1 VIYFLFVLIMEFVR
15 MHKLLL
21 STVLL
26 SIVVISSCSSQ
37 QAPALNESDVET
49 FLERVE
55 LEDKTLGPVASS
67 AYWLQANFIT
77 YDSQKVVADYGKRF
91 QLLAL
96 ERARQAST
104 FDDVEV
110 SEENRR
116 KLNLIKNSFVMPSP
130 LDDTLAG
137 EIANIMAEL
146 DAMYGAGQHCFGE
159 GDCYDLEA
167 FEGVIDNSR
176 DPDELLKAWEGW
188 RNIGT
193 PMKDK
198 YLRMVEIGNLGAK
211 DLGYEGLTDLWFSQY
226 DMPAEEFLAETDRV
240 WDELKPLY
248 DALHCHVRSE
258 LSEHYGEEIVSKE
271 GVLPAHVL
279 GNMWGQSWANVY
291 DLVYTPDNP
300 NASSGIDL
308 TKILEEKNID
318 EIEMTKIAENFF
330 ISLGFQPLPDTFWE
344 RSLFVKPQDRS
355 VVCHASAW
363 NLDADVNDLRIKMC
377 IERNAEDF
385 STIHHELGHIF
396 YYQAYNSTQPSVFQS
411 GANDGFHEAVGDLLS
426 LSITPEYYNKIGLIS
441 EAEAKDATSDPIS
454 LLMQQALQGVVSV
467 PWTLMLDKWRA
478 GVFSGETSESQ
489 LNDSWWELRE
499 YYQGIGVPRER
510 GADAFDPGAKYHIPG
525 NTPYTRYYLAQ
536 ILQYQFHE
544 SLCNQMGFEGAL
556 HECSI
561 YDNELAGKK
570 LRAMLS
576 LGQSQE
582 WQVALEALTG
592 TRSLSGKSMLNYYKP
607 LKDWLDVQNTDRTC
621 GWEG

>member
-1 VIYFLFVLIMEFVR
+1 MEFVR

-258 LSEHYGEEIVSKE
+258 LSEHYGEEVVSKE

-363 NLDADVNDLRIKMC
+363 NLDADANDLRIKMC

-478 GVFSGETSESQ
+478 GVFSGETSESE
-489 LNDSWWELRE
+489 LNNSWWELRE

-544 SLCNQMGFEGAL
+544 SLCNQMGFEGPL

-607 LKDWLDVQNTDRTC
+607 LKDWLDVQNTDRAC

>member
-1 VIYFLFVLIMEFVR
+1 MEFVR

-167 FEGVIDNSR
+167 FEGIIDNSR

-258 LSEHYGEEIVSKE
+258 LSEHYGEEVVSKE

-330 ISLGFQPLPDTFWE
+330 ISLGFQSLPDTFWE

-363 NLDADVNDLRIKMC
+363 NLDADANDLRIKMC

-478 GVFSGETSESQ
+478 GVFSGETSESE
-489 LNDSWWELRE
+489 LNNSWWELRE

-544 SLCNQMGFEGAL
+544 SLCNQMGFEGPL

>member
-1 VIYFLFVLIMEFVR
+1 MEFVR

-55 LEDKTLGPVASS
+55 IEDKTLGPVASS

-96 ERARQAST
+96 DRARQAST

-130 LDDTLAG
+130 LDDALAG

-146 DAMYGAGQHCFGE
+146 DAMYGAGQHCFSE

-198 YLRMVEIGNLGAK
+198 YLRMVEIGNMGAK
-211 DLGYEGLTDLWFSQY
+211 DLGYDGLTDLWFSQY

-258 LSEHYGEEIVSKE
+258 LSEHYGEEVVPKE

-300 NASSGIDL
+300 NASSAIDL

-363 NLDADVNDLRIKMC
+363 NLDADANDLRIKMC

-411 GANDGFHEAVGDLLS
+411 GANDGFHEAVGDLLA

-441 EAEAKDATSDPIS
+441 EAEAKAATSDPIS

-478 GVFSGETSESQ
+478 GVFSGETSESE

-544 SLCNQMGFEGAL
+544 SLCNQMGFEGPL

-592 TRSLSGKSMLNYYKP
+592 TRTLSGKSMLNYYQP

-621 GWEG
+621 GWER

>member
-1 VIYFLFVLIMEFVR
+1 MEFVR

-258 LSEHYGEEIVSKE
+258 LSEHYGEEVVSKE

-330 ISLGFQPLPDTFWE
+330 ISLGFQSLPDTFWE

-363 NLDADVNDLRIKMC
+363 NLDADANDLRIKMC

-426 LSITPEYYNKIGLIS
+426 LSITPEYYSKIGLIS

-478 GVFSGETSESQ
+478 GVFSGETSESE
-489 LNDSWWELRE
+489 LNNSWWELRE

-544 SLCNQMGFEGAL
+544 SLCNQMGFEGPL

>member
-1 VIYFLFVLIMEFVR
+1 MEFVR

-26 SIVVISSCSSQ
+26 SIVVISSCSILVEVSTQ
-37 QAPALNESDVET
+37 QTPALNESDVET

-258 LSEHYGEEIVSKE
+258 LSEHYGEEVVPKE

-363 NLDADVNDLRIKMC
+363 NLDADANDLRMKMC

-396 YYQAYNSTQPSVFQS
+396 YYQAYNSTQPSVFQG
-411 GANDGFHEAVGDLLS
+411 GANDGFHEAVGDLLA

-441 EAEAKDATSDPIS
+441 EAEAKAATSDPIS

-478 GVFSGETSESQ
+478 GVFSGETSESE

-544 SLCNQMGFEGAL
+544 SLCNQMGFEGPL

>member
-1 VIYFLFVLIMEFVR
+1 MEFVR

-37 QAPALNESDVET
+37 QTPALNESDVET

-55 LEDKTLGPVASS
+55 LEDKTLGPIASS
-67 AYWLQANFIT
+67 AYWIGSNFIT

-96 ERARQAST
+96 ERARQASS
-104 FDDVEV
+104 FDGVEM

-116 KLNLIKNSFVMPSP
+116 KLSLIKSSFVMPSP

-258 LSEHYGEEIVSKE
+258 LSEHYGEEVVSKE

-300 NASSGIDL
+300 KTSSSIDL

-363 NLDADVNDLRIKMC
+363 NLDADANDLRIKMC

-454 LLMQQALQGVVSV
+454 LLMQQALEGVVSV

-544 SLCNQMGFEGAL
+544 SLCNQMGFEGPL

-607 LKDWLDVQNTDRTC
+607 LKDWLDVQNTDRAC

>member
-1 VIYFLFVLIMEFVR
+1 

-21 STVLL
+21 STLLL

-37 QAPALNESDVET
+37 QASTLNESDVET

-67 AYWLQANFIT
+67 AYWIGSNFIT

-96 ERARQAST
+96 ERARQAAT
-104 FDDVEV
+104 FDKVLV

-130 LDDTLAG
+130 LDDALAG
-137 EIANIMAEL
+137 EIAGISAEL
-146 DAMYGAGQHCFGE
+146 DAMYGTGQHCFGE

-167 FEGVIDNSR
+167 FEAVIDNSR

-188 RNIGT
+188 RNIGK
-193 PMKDK
+193 PMKDM

-211 DLGYEGLTDLWFSQY
+211 DLGYDGLTDLWFSQY
-226 DMPAEEFLAETDRV
+226 DMPADDFLAETDRV

-248 DALHCHVRSE
+248 DALHCHVRNE
-258 LSEHYGEEIVSKE
+258 LSEHYGEAVVSKE
-271 GVLPAHVL
+271 GSMPAHVL
-279 GNMWGQSWANVY
+279 GNMWGQSWANIY

-300 NASSGIDL
+300 TADTNIDL
-308 TKILEEKNID
+308 TKILEEKDIG
-318 EIEMTKIAENFF
+318 EIEMVEIAENFF
-330 ISLGFQPLPDTFWE
+330 LSLGFEPLPKTFWE
-344 RSLFVKPQDRS
+344 RSLFIKPQDHN

-363 NLDADVNDLRIKMC
+363 DLDSDANDLRVKMC

-396 YYQAYNSTQPSVFQS
+396 YYQAYSQQPSIFQG
-411 GANDGFHEAVGDLLS
+411 GANDGFHEAVGDLLT
-426 LSITPEYYNKIGLIS
+426 LSITPDYYHKIGMIT
-441 EAEAKDATSDPIS
+441 EAEAINAKSDPIS
-454 LLMQQALQGVVSV
+454 LLMQQALDGVVSV

-478 GVFSGETSESQ
+478 GVFSGETSEAE
-489 LNDSWWELRE
+489 LNNSWWELRE
-499 YYQGIGVPRER
+499 YYQGIEAPRER
-510 GADAFDPGAKYHIPG
+510 DADAFDPGAKYHIPG
-525 NTPYTRYYLAQ
+525 NTPYTRYYLAK

-544 SLCNQMGFEGAL
+544 SLCNQIGFEGPL

-561 YDNELAGKK
+561 YNNELAGEQ

-592 TRSLSGKSMLNYYKP
+592 TRTLSGKSMLNYYKP
-607 LKDWLDVQNTDRTC
+607 LKDWLDVQNASRSC

>member
-1 VIYFLFVLIMEFVR
+1 MEFVR

-96 ERARQAST
+96 ERARQASA

-258 LSEHYGEEIVSKE
+258 LSEHYGEEVVPKE

-300 NASSGIDL
+300 NASSAIDL

-363 NLDADVNDLRIKMC
+363 NLDADANDLRIKMC

-411 GANDGFHEAVGDLLS
+411 GANDGFHEAVGDLLA

-441 EAEAKDATSDPIS
+441 EAEAKAATSDPIS

-544 SLCNQMGFEGAL
+544 SLCNQMGFEGPL

-592 TRSLSGKSMLNYYKP
+592 TRTLSGKSMLNYYKP
-607 LKDWLDVQNTDRTC
+607 LKDWLDTKNADRVC

>member
-1 VIYFLFVLIMEFVR
+1 MEFVR

-258 LSEHYGEEIVSKE
+258 LSEHYGEEVVSKE

-363 NLDADVNDLRIKMC
+363 NLDADANDLRIKMC

-396 YYQAYNSTQPSVFQS
+396 YYQAYNSMQPSVFQS

-478 GVFSGETSESQ
+478 GVFSGETSESE
-489 LNDSWWELRE
+489 LNNSWWELRE

-544 SLCNQMGFEGAL
+544 SLCNQMGFEGPL

>member
-1 VIYFLFVLIMEFVR
+1 MEFVR

-37 QAPALNESDVET
+37 QAPTLNESDVET

-110 SEENRR
+110 SGENRR

-146 DAMYGAGQHCFGE
+146 DAMYGAGEHCFGE

-258 LSEHYGEEIVSKE
+258 LSEHYGEEVVSKE

-363 NLDADVNDLRIKMC
+363 NLDADANDLRIKMC

>member
-1 VIYFLFVLIMEFVR
+1 MEFVR

-96 ERARQAST
+96 DRARQAST

-110 SEENRR
+110 SGENRR

-130 LDDTLAG
+130 LDDALAG

-198 YLRMVEIGNLGAK
+198 YLRMVEIGNMGAK
-211 DLGYEGLTDLWFSQY
+211 DLGYDGLTDLWFSQY

-258 LSEHYGEEIVSKE
+258 LSEHYGEEVVSKE

-363 NLDADVNDLRIKMC
+363 NLDADANDLRIKMC

-478 GVFSGETSESQ
+478 GVFSGETSESE

-544 SLCNQMGFEGAL
+544 SLCNQMGFEGPL

-592 TRSLSGKSMLNYYKP
+592 TRTLSGKSMLNYYQP

>member
-1 VIYFLFVLIMEFVR
+1 MEFVR

-26 SIVVISSCSSQ
+26 SIVVISSCSILVEVSSQ
-37 QAPALNESDVET
+37 QTPALNESDVET

>member
-1 VIYFLFVLIMEFVR
+1 MEFVR

-258 LSEHYGEEIVSKE
+258 LSEHYGEEVVSKE

-330 ISLGFQPLPDTFWE
+330 ISLGFQSLPDTFWE

-363 NLDADVNDLRIKMC
+363 NLDADANDLRIKMC

-478 GVFSGETSESQ
+478 GVFSGETSESE

-499 YYQGIGVPRER
+499 YYQGIGAPRER

-544 SLCNQMGFEGAL
+544 SLCNQMGFEGPL

>member
-1 VIYFLFVLIMEFVR
+1 MEFVR

-258 LSEHYGEEIVSKE
+258 LSEHYGEEVVSKE

-344 RSLFVKPQDRS
+344 RSLFVKPPDRS

-363 NLDADVNDLRIKMC
+363 NLDADANDLRIKMC

-478 GVFSGETSESQ
+478 GVFSGETSESE
-489 LNDSWWELRE
+489 LNNSWWELRE

-544 SLCNQMGFEGAL
+544 SLCNQMGFEGPL

>member
-1 VIYFLFVLIMEFVR
+1 MEFVR

-55 LEDKTLGPVASS
+55 LEDKTRGPVASS

-211 DLGYEGLTDLWFSQY
+211 DLGYEGLTDLWFSKY

-258 LSEHYGEEIVSKE
+258 LSEHYGEEVVPKE

-300 NASSGIDL
+300 NASSVIDL
-308 TKILEEKNID
+308 TKILKEKNID

-330 ISLGFQPLPDTFWE
+330 ISLGFQSLPDTFWE

-363 NLDADVNDLRIKMC
+363 NLDADANDLRMKMC

-396 YYQAYNSTQPSVFQS
+396 YYQAYNTTQPSVFQG
-411 GANDGFHEAVGDLLS
+411 GANDGFHEAVGDLLA

-478 GVFSGETSESQ
+478 GVFSGETSESE
-489 LNDSWWELRE
+489 LNNSWWKLRE

-544 SLCNQMGFEGAL
+544 SLCNQMGFEGPL

>member
-1 VIYFLFVLIMEFVR
+1 
-15 MHKLLL
+15 
-21 STVLL
+21 
-26 SIVVISSCSSQ
+26 CSSQ

-146 DAMYGAGQHCFGE
+146 DAMYGAGEHCFGE

-258 LSEHYGEEIVSKE
+258 LSEHYGEEVVSKE

-363 NLDADVNDLRIKMC
+363 NLDADANDLRIKMC

-411 GANDGFHEAVGDLLS
+411 GANDGFHEAVGDLLA

-441 EAEAKDATSDPIS
+441 EAEAKNATSDPIS

-544 SLCNQMGFEGAL
+544 SLCNQMGFEGPL

-592 TRSLSGKSMLNYYKP
+592 TRSLSGKSMLNYYRP

>member
-1 VIYFLFVLIMEFVR
+1 

-21 STVLL
+21 STLLL

-37 QAPALNESDVET
+37 QGSALNESDVET

-67 AYWLQANFIT
+67 AYWIGSNFIT

-104 FDDVEV
+104 FDKVQV
-110 SEENRR
+110 SEQNRR

-130 LDDTLAG
+130 LDDALAG
-137 EIANIMAEL
+137 EIASISAEL
-146 DAMYGAGQHCFGE
+146 DAMYGTGQHCFGE

-167 FEGVIDNSR
+167 FEAIIDNSR

-188 RNIGT
+188 RNIGK
-193 PMKDK
+193 PMKEM
-198 YLRMVEIGNLGAK
+198 YLRMVEIGNQGAQ
-211 DLGYEGLTDLWFSQY
+211 DLGYTGLTDLWFSQY
-226 DMPAEEFLAETDRV
+226 DMEADDFLAETDRV

-248 DALHCHVRSE
+248 DALHCHVRNE
-258 LSEHYGEEIVSKE
+258 LSEHYGEAVVSKE
-271 GVLPAHVL
+271 GSMPAHVL
-279 GNMWGQSWANVY
+279 GNMWGQSWANIY

-300 NASSGIDL
+300 TADTNIDL
-308 TKILEEKNID
+308 TKILEEKDIG
-318 EIEMTKIAENFF
+318 EIEMVEIAENFF
-330 ISLGFQPLPDTFWE
+330 LSLGFEPLPKTFWE
-344 RSLFVKPQDRS
+344 RSLFIKPQDHN

-363 NLDADVNDLRIKMC
+363 DLDSDANDLRVKMC

-396 YYQAYNSTQPSVFQS
+396 YYQAYSEQPSIFQS
-411 GANDGFHEAVGDLLS
+411 GANDGFHEAVGDLLT
-426 LSITPEYYNKIGLIS
+426 LSITPDYYHKIGMIT
-441 EAEAKDATSDPIS
+441 EAEAINAKSDPIS
-454 LLMQQALQGVVSV
+454 LLMQQALDGVVSV

-478 GVFSGETSESQ
+478 GVFSGETSEAE
-489 LNDSWWELRE
+489 LNNSWWELRE
-499 YYQGIGVPRER
+499 YYQGIGAPRDRDE
-510 GADAFDPGAKYHIPG
+510 DAFDPGAKYHIPG
-525 NTPYTRYYLAQ
+525 NTPYTRYYLAK

-544 SLCNQMGFEGAL
+544 SLCNQIGFEGPL

-561 YDNELAGKK
+561 YDNELAGEK
-570 LRAMLS
+570 LRGMLS
-576 LGQSQE
+576 LGQSKE
-582 WQVALEALTG
+582 WQVALDALTG
-592 TRSLSGKSMLNYYKP
+592 TRTLSGKSMLNYYKP
-607 LKDWLDVQNTDRTC
+607 LKDWLDVKNADRTC

>member
-1 VIYFLFVLIMEFVR
+1 MEFVR

-258 LSEHYGEEIVSKE
+258 LSEHYGEEVVSKE

-330 ISLGFQPLPDTFWE
+330 ISLGFQSLPDTFWE

-363 NLDADVNDLRIKMC
+363 NLDADANDLRIKMC

-441 EAEAKDATSDPIS
+441 ETEAKDATSDPIS

-544 SLCNQMGFEGAL
+544 SLCNQMGFEGPL

>member
-1 VIYFLFVLIMEFVR
+1 MEFVR

-96 ERARQAST
+96 DRARQAST

-130 LDDTLAG
+130 LDDALAG

-146 DAMYGAGQHCFGE
+146 DAMYGAGQHCFSE

-198 YLRMVEIGNLGAK
+198 YLRMVEIGNMGAK
-211 DLGYEGLTDLWFSQY
+211 DLGYDGLTDLWFSQY

-258 LSEHYGEEIVSKE
+258 LSEHYGEEVVPKE

-363 NLDADVNDLRIKMC
+363 NLDADANDLRMKMC

-396 YYQAYNSTQPSVFQS
+396 YYQAYNSTQPSIFQS
-411 GANDGFHEAVGDLLS
+411 GANDGFHEAVGDLLA

-441 EAEAKDATSDPIS
+441 EAEAKAATSDPIS

-478 GVFSGETSESQ
+478 GVFSGETSKSQ

-544 SLCNQMGFEGAL
+544 SLCNQMGFEGPL

-592 TRSLSGKSMLNYYKP
+592 TRTLSGKSMLNYYKP
-607 LKDWLDVQNTDRTC
+607 LKDWLDTKNADRVC

>member
-1 VIYFLFVLIMEFVR
+1 

-21 STVLL
+21 STLLL

-37 QAPALNESDVET
+37 QASTLNESDVET

-67 AYWLQANFIT
+67 AYWIGSNFIT

-96 ERARQAST
+96 ERARQAAT
-104 FDDVEV
+104 FDKVLV

-130 LDDTLAG
+130 LDDALAG
-137 EIANIMAEL
+137 EIAGISAEL

-167 FEGVIDNSR
+167 FEAVIDNSR

-188 RNIGT
+188 RNIGK
-193 PMKDK
+193 PMKDM

-211 DLGYEGLTDLWFSQY
+211 DLGYDGLTDLWFSQY
-226 DMPAEEFLAETDRV
+226 DMPADDFLAETDRV

-248 DALHCHVRSE
+248 DALHCHVRNE
-258 LSEHYGEEIVSKE
+258 LSEHYGEAVVSKK
-271 GVLPAHVL
+271 GSMPAHVL
-279 GNMWGQSWANVY
+279 GNMWGQSWANIY

-300 NASSGIDL
+300 TADTNIDL
-308 TKILEEKNID
+308 TKILEEKDIG
-318 EIEMTKIAENFF
+318 EIEMVEIAENFF
-330 ISLGFQPLPDTFWE
+330 LSLGFEPLPKTFWE
-344 RSLFVKPQDRS
+344 RSLFIKPQDHN

-363 NLDADVNDLRIKMC
+363 DLDSDANDLRVKMC

-396 YYQAYNSTQPSVFQS
+396 YYQAYSQQPSIFQG
-411 GANDGFHEAVGDLLS
+411 GANDGFHEAVGDLLT
-426 LSITPEYYNKIGLIS
+426 LSITPDYYHKIGMIT
-441 EAEAKDATSDPIS
+441 EAEAINAKSDPIS
-454 LLMQQALQGVVSV
+454 LLMQQALDGVVSV

-478 GVFSGETSESQ
+478 GVFSGETSEAE
-489 LNDSWWELRE
+489 LNNSWWELRE
-499 YYQGIGVPRER
+499 YYQGIKAPRER
-510 GADAFDPGAKYHIPG
+510 DADAFDPGAKYHIPG
-525 NTPYTRYYLAQ
+525 NTPYTRYYLAK

-544 SLCNQMGFEGAL
+544 SLCNQIGFEGPL

-561 YDNELAGKK
+561 YNNELAGEQ

-592 TRSLSGKSMLNYYKP
+592 TRTLSGKSMLNYYKP
-607 LKDWLDVQNTDRTC
+607 LKDWLDLQNASRSC

>member
-1 VIYFLFVLIMEFVR
+1 MEFVR

-240 WDELKPLY
+240 WGELKPLY

-258 LSEHYGEEIVSKE
+258 LSEHYGEEVVSKE

-291 DLVYTPDNP
+291 DLVYTPDNL

-308 TKILEEKNID
+308 TRILEEKNID

-363 NLDADVNDLRIKMC
+363 NLDADANDLRIKMC

-411 GANDGFHEAVGDLLS
+411 GANDGFHEAVGDLLA

-544 SLCNQMGFEGAL
+544 SLCNQMGFEGPL

>member
-1 VIYFLFVLIMEFVR
+1 MEFVR

-37 QAPALNESDVET
+37 QTPALNESDVET

-258 LSEHYGEEIVSKE
+258 LSEHYGEEVVSKE

-363 NLDADVNDLRIKMC
+363 NLDADANDLRIKMC

-544 SLCNQMGFEGAL
+544 SLCNQMGFEGPL

>member
-1 VIYFLFVLIMEFVR
+1 MEFVR

-258 LSEHYGEEIVSKE
+258 LSEHYGEEVVSKE

-441 EAEAKDATSDPIS
+441 EAEANPIS

-544 SLCNQMGFEGAL
+544 SLCNQMGFEGPL

>member
-146 DAMYGAGQHCFGE
+146 DAMYGAGEHCFGE

-363 NLDADVNDLRIKMC
+363 NLDADANDLRIKMC

>member
-1 VIYFLFVLIMEFVR
+1 MEFVR

-258 LSEHYGEEIVSKE
+258 LSEHYGEEVVSKE

-344 RSLFVKPQDRS
+344 RSLFIKPQDRS

-363 NLDADVNDLRIKMC
+363 NLDADANDLRIKMC

-544 SLCNQMGFEGAL
+544 SLCNQMGFEGPL

>member
-1 VIYFLFVLIMEFVR
+1 MEFVR

-258 LSEHYGEEIVSKE
+258 LSEHYGEEVVSKE

-330 ISLGFQPLPDTFWE
+330 ISLGFQSLPDTFWE

-363 NLDADVNDLRIKMC
+363 NLDADANDLRIKMC

-478 GVFSGETSESQ
+478 GVFSGETSESE

-544 SLCNQMGFEGAL
+544 SLCNQMGFEGPL

>member
-1 VIYFLFVLIMEFVR
+1 MEFVR

-198 YLRMVEIGNLGAK
+198 YLRMVEIGNQGAK

-258 LSEHYGEEIVSKE
+258 LSDHYGEEVVSKE

-441 EAEAKDATSDPIS
+441 EAEAKDAISDPIS

-544 SLCNQMGFEGAL
+544 SLCNQMGFEGPL

>member
-1 VIYFLFVLIMEFVR
+1 MEFVR

-96 ERARQAST
+96 ERARLAST

-240 WDELKPLY
+240 WGELKPLY

-258 LSEHYGEEIVSKE
+258 LSEHYGEEVVSKE

-363 NLDADVNDLRIKMC
+363 NLDADANDLRIKMC

-478 GVFSGETSESQ
+478 GVFSGETSESE
-489 LNDSWWELRE
+489 LNNSWWELRE

-544 SLCNQMGFEGAL
+544 SLCNQMGFEGPL

>member
-1 VIYFLFVLIMEFVR
+1 
-15 MHKLLL
+15 
-21 STVLL
+21 
-26 SIVVISSCSSQ
+26 
-37 QAPALNESDVET
+37 
-49 FLERVE
+49 
-55 LEDKTLGPVASS
+55 
-67 AYWLQANFIT
+67 
-77 YDSQKVVADYGKRF
+77 
-91 QLLAL
+91 
-96 ERARQAST
+96 
-104 FDDVEV
+104 
-110 SEENRR
+110 
-116 KLNLIKNSFVMPSP
+116 
-130 LDDTLAG
+130 
-137 EIANIMAEL
+137 
-146 DAMYGAGQHCFGE
+146 
-159 GDCYDLEA
+159 
-167 FEGVIDNSR
+167 
-176 DPDELLKAWEGW
+176 
-188 RNIGT
+188 
-193 PMKDK
+193 
-198 YLRMVEIGNLGAK
+198 
-211 DLGYEGLTDLWFSQY
+211 
-226 DMPAEEFLAETDRV
+226 MPAEEFLAETDRV

-544 SLCNQMGFEGAL
+544 SLCNQMGFEGPL

>member
-1 VIYFLFVLIMEFVR
+1 MEFVR

-258 LSEHYGEEIVSKE
+258 LSEHYGEEVVSKE

-363 NLDADVNDLRIKMC
+363 NLDADANDLRIKMC

-426 LSITPEYYNKIGLIS
+426 LSITPEYYNKIGFIS

-544 SLCNQMGFEGAL
+544 SLCNQMGFEGPL

>member
-1 VIYFLFVLIMEFVR
+1 MEFVR

-26 SIVVISSCSSQ
+26 SIVVISSCSILVEVSTQ
-37 QAPALNESDVET
+37 QTPALNESDVET

-146 DAMYGAGQHCFGE
+146 DAMYGAGEHCFGE

-411 GANDGFHEAVGDLLS
+411 GANDGFHEAVGDLLA
-426 LSITPEYYNKIGLIS
+426 LSITPEYYSKIGLIS
-441 EAEAKDATSDPIS
+441 EAEAKAATSDPIS

-544 SLCNQMGFEGAL
+544 SLCNQMGFEGPL